1 LTARITSLLSVF
13 ALITACAPRPEGPSL
28 RLVAVRHAE
37 KAEGDDPPLK
47 PEGEA
52 RAMALADLL
61 QGLPLTAVY
70 STDTRRTRDTARP
83 TAEAHGL
90 PVTTYAPA
98 DQGPLALRLRD
109 EGGVVLVVGHSNTV
123 PGFVEALGGPP
134 AQDIPHEEY
143 DRYYQVEAADGRP
156 TVVQVLRYGAR

>member
-1 LTARITSLLSVF
+1 MIVRITLLFS
-13 ALITACAPRPEGPSL
+13 ALTLMSGCAPRPDGPSL

-37 KAEGDDPPLK
+37 KADGDDPPLK

-52 RAMALADLL
+52 RALALADLL

-70 STDTRRTRDTARP
+70 STDTRRTRDTAGP
-83 TAEAHGL
+83 TAAAHGL

-134 AQDIPHEEY
+134 AEDIPHEEY
-143 DRYYQVEAADGRP
+143 DRYYQIEAAEGRP